1 MAKHTSNSPST
12 ETAAKSAAAEHAERL
27 RKLGAHAISIKPG
40 NGEASGHVIEVYVP
54 EGFTGKLPKQVT
66 TTVRG
71 QMVTVPVTVKIS
83 PKFKA
88 EKL

>member
-1 MAKHTSNSPST
+1 MAKREAKPPSD
-12 ETAAKSAAAEHAERL
+12 TAAKSAAAQHAERL

-40 NGEASGHVIEVYVP
+40 NGAASGHVIEVYVP

-71 QMVTVPVTVKIS
+71 KMVTVAVRVKES